1 MDRLETRQF
10 AYFVAVAEELHFGRA
25 AEKLGIAAPPLSRAI
40 ASLERRVGARLFE
53 RTSRR
58 VELTAAGEVFLVE
71 SRAALDAVDTA
82 LRRVR
87 RAGRGLVVAVRSGSG
102 SGVLPLVV
110 AGYGGAVEVVFT
122 ADQVGALRDGTADV
136 GLVCGSEDLSGLTT
150 VELVRERPVALLPVG
165 HRLAGRGEVTV
176 GELRGE
182 EVFAEKC
189 PPVALDE
196 LVDLVALGRLIVVAG
211 DGVVG
216 RLGASVVGVPVV
228 DLPDTAL
235 VLAWKG
241 LDAGVRGFVRMAAD
255 VVARRASVRV
265 QGNDR

>member
-87 RAGRGLVVAVRSGSG
+87 RAGRGLVVAVR
-102 SGVLPLVV
+102 L
-110 AGYGGAVEVVFT
+110 
-122 ADQVGALRDGTADV
+122 AL
-136 GLVCGSEDLSGLTT
+136 
-150 VELVRERPVALLPVG
+150 
-165 HRLAGRGEVTV
+165 
-176 GELRGE
+176 
-182 EVFAEKC
+182 
-189 PPVALDE
+189 
-196 LVDLVALGRLIVVAG
+196 
-211 DGVVG
+211 
-216 RLGASVVGVPVV
+216 
-228 DLPDTAL
+228 
-235 VLAWKG
+235 
-241 LDAGVRGFVRMAAD
+241 
-255 VVARRASVRV
+255 
-265 QGNDR
+265 